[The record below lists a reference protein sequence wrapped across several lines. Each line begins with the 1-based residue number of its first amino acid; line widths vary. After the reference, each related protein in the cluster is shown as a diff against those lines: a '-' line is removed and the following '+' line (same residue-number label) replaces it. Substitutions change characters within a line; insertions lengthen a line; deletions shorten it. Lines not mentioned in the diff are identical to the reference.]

1 MLKIKNDLQAVL
13 DEMKAERKLEMTG
26 ATFENYVD
34 ENQDLQDCYDYQV
47 LVAGNEKK
55 QKKSSQKS
63 TSEF

>member
-13 DEMKAERKLEMTG
+13 DEMKAERKLERTG

-63 TSEF
+63 TREF